1 MADRITV
8 DESFEDKHV
17 INARGERVG
26 IVSGV
31 RGGTAYVD
39 PDPGIADQVK
49 SLLGWND
56 VDDDDRPLRE
66 DAIERVTDDEIH
78 LREAT

>member
-1 MADRITV
+1 
-8 DESFEDKHV
+8 
-17 INARGERVG
+17 
-26 IVSGV
+26 
-31 RGGTAYVD
+31 
-39 PDPGIADQVK
+39 VK